1 MLPFVQI
8 FFSIFIFYFFYFYA
22 HIVAFQ
28 TFSDRVDP
36 KRKEVLKGK
45 KEKEKQAELRKTRLE
60 KQEENQERRRRRP
73 KMDICDNEVRSK

>member
-1 MLPFVQI
+1 MYCYLLFRFSSPFL
-8 FFSIFIFYFFYFYA
+8 FFTFFIFYA

-45 KEKEKQAELRKTRLE
+45 KEKEK
-60 KQEENQERRRRRP
+60 
-73 KMDICDNEVRSK
+73 

>member
-1 MLPFVQI
+1 MTYSLPPARGRDADRHSLKRALYTKETCVMLPFVQI
-8 FFSIFIFYFFYFYA
+8 SFSIFIYYFFYFYA

-45 KEKEKQAELRKTRLE
+45 KEKEK
-60 KQEENQERRRRRP
+60 
-73 KMDICDNEVRSK
+73 

>member
-8 FFSIFIFYFFYFYA
+8 FFSIFIYYFFYFYA

-36 KRKEVLKGK
+36 KRKEVL
-45 KEKEKQAELRKTRLE
+45 
-60 KQEENQERRRRRP
+60 
-73 KMDICDNEVRSK
+73 

>member
-8 FFSIFIFYFFYFYA
+8 FFSIFIYYFLYFYG

-45 KEKEKQAELRKTRLE
+45 KEKEK
-60 KQEENQERRRRRP
+60 
-73 KMDICDNEVRSK
+73 

>member
-1 MLPFVQI
+1 MTYSLTLARGRGADRHSLKRALYTKETCVMLPFVQI

-45 KEKEKQAELRKTRLE
+45 KEKEK
-60 KQEENQERRRRRP
+60 
-73 KMDICDNEVRSK
+73 